1 MSSFEEVRAV
11 IDNYH
16 RFDDGLLLSF
26 EVYYRKGQSLSAS
39 LLFFSRNHSLPGD
52 EWRNVTLTVH
62 GVKEVCTLL
71 KSKVPLT
78 GMFICCGVKLLYLE
92 GDLCVDVDGAYDGI
106 NHPSSL
112 QELRRDGT
120 FFLIGESVAI
130 REELEPDSD
139 LMR

>member
-1 MSSFEEVRAV
+1 M
-11 IDNYH
+11 
-16 RFDDGLLLSF
+16 
-26 EVYYRKGQSLSAS
+26 
-39 LLFFSRNHSLPGD
+39 
-52 EWRNVTLTVH
+52 TVH